1 MQKNGIFILSLVFL
15 AVSAFFPSYAHAA
28 VEWNVVKQLEL
39 GTKSLGM
46 VMSPEGDKLYVL
58 VKGEVRVYSPVDG
71 TLSDKI
77 PVDKGIDAIAYSPRN
92 RTLVL
97 SNSTSGVIQFVHLEF
112 TVEINVAGRPFKGP
126 ENAPVTVAVFSD
138 YQ

>member
-1 MQKNGIFILSLVFL
+1 MQRNSIFMLSLLLL
-15 AVSAFFPSYAHAA
+15 ALTALFPFNAHAA
-28 VEWNVVKQLEL
+28 VEWSVIKQLEL

-46 VMSPEGDKLYVL
+46 AMSPEGDKLYVL

-71 TLSDKI
+71 TLLDRI
-77 PVDKGIDAIAYSPRN
+77 QVDKAMDSIAYSPRN
-92 RTLVL
+92 QALIL

-112 TVEINVAGRPFKGP
+112 TVEIDVAGRPFKGP
-126 ENAPVTVAVFSD
+126 ENAPVTIAVFSD